1 MFMSRVGWKVWT
13 LDPAEP
19 SWRFGRRLSSQEI
32 DTAVRHLSKA
42 DPKLRALIGRVGKL
56 RVRGGLAPYEALVVS
71 ILYQQL
77 AGSAA
82 DAITSR
88 FKGLFGGHLP
98 LPAQLLNEPDSN
110 LRGAGL
116 SRRKVEY
123 LKDLSRR
130 VVDGSLDLESLPSK
144 GDEEI
149 ISILDEVKGIGRW
162 TAQMFLIFPLCRL
175 DVLPTG
181 DLGIRAAVQEL
192 YGLDE
197 LPSEIEV
204 GEIASDW
211 HPYCTVASLY
221 LWRLGELD
229 DPRPGG

>member
-1 MFMSRVGWKVWT
+1 M
-13 LDPAEP
+13 DPAES
-19 SWRFGRRLSSQEI
+19 SWSFGRRLTLKEVHK
-32 DTAVRHLSKA
+32 AVRHLSQA
-42 DPKLRALIGRVGKL
+42 DPKLKALIGKVGRL
-56 RVRGGLAPYEALVVS
+56 RIHGGLEPYEALVVS

-82 DAITSR
+82 DAITNR
-88 FKGLFGGHLP
+88 FKGLFGGGFP
-98 LPAQLLNEPDSN
+98 TPAQLLREPDSN

-130 VVDGSLDLESLPSK
+130 IADGSLDLASLPSK
-144 GDEEI
+144 EDEEV

-162 TAQMFLIFPLCRL
+162 TAQMFLIFPLSRL

-181 DLGIRAAVQEL
+181 DLGIRAAVKEL
-192 YGLDE
+192 YELDD
-197 LPSEIEV
+197 LPTEDEV
-204 GEIASDW
+204 GEVASKW

-221 LWRLGELD
+221 LWRLNELKD
-229 DPRPGG
+229 SKAGG